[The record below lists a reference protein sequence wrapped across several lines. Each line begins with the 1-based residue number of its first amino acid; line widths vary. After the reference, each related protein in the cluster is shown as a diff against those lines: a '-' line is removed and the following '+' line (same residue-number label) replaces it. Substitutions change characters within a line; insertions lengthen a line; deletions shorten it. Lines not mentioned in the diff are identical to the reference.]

1 MRNKILI
8 VDDEEVNRELLKQM
22 FEKDYEILE
31 ASNGKDAIVMVGKY
45 MDEIAIILLDIMMP
59 VLNGYQVLQVLS
71 AKKIINKIPV
81 ILITASD
88 DEKAELQC
96 YSLGATA
103 VITKPFA
110 TKVVIKRVLSTIEMY
125 KNIESLELTVES
137 QNKEILQQ
145 RKMLELYN
153 EHLLDAISNIV
164 EFRNLESGMHVKR
177 IKGFTKILAN
187 HYKELYPESGLT
199 EEKIEIIV
207 RGAATHDIGKIAI
220 PDSILLKPGRLTDEE
235 REVMMSHTTKGC
247 EILNMLGDVQDQEL
261 FKVSYDIIRYHH
273 ERADG
278 NGYPDNLEGDEI
290 PLSAQLV
297 SVADVYD
304 ALVSER
310 VYKKPVDKKK
320 AFEMIL
326 TGECGTFD
334 KKLMTAFAHAKTE
347 FEEYADAEQ

>member
-59 VLNGYQVLQVLS
+59 VLNGYQVLQVLN

-177 IKGFTKILAN
+177 IKGFTKILA
-187 HYKELYPESGLT
+187 KAVEDAVVSPISEAFR
-199 EEKIEIIV
+199 IV
-207 RGAATHDIGKIAI
+207 RDERHDINLYHTDKHHQSVYGSYLKSCVNYLVLYGK
-220 PDSILLKPGRLTDEE
+220 PFGSSP
-235 REVMMSHTTKGC
+235 
-247 EILNMLGDVQDQEL
+247 
-261 FKVSYDIIRYHH
+261 
-273 ERADG
+273 ADC
-278 NGYPDNLEGDEI
+278 NLD
-290 PLSAQLV
+290 PQVTAYLR
-297 SVADVYD
+297 SVA
-304 ALVSER
+304 ER
-310 VYKKPVDKKK
+310 VVLK
-320 AFEMIL
+320 
-326 TGECGTFD
+326 
-334 KKLMTAFAHAKTE
+334 
-347 FEEYADAEQ
+347 

>member
-8 VDDEEVNRELLKQM
+8 VDDEELNRELLKQM
-22 FEKDYEILE
+22 FEQDYDVIE
-31 ASNGKDAIVMVGKY
+31 ASDGKDAIVLVGKY
-45 MDEIAIILLDIMMP
+45 INEIAIILLDIMMP
-59 VLNGYQVLQVLS
+59 VLNGYQVLQVLN
-71 AKKIINKIPV
+71 AKKIIDKIPV
-81 ILITASD
+81 ILITASE
-88 DEKAELQC
+88 DEKTELQC

-103 VITKPFA
+103 VVTKPFA
-110 TKVVIKRVLSTIEMY
+110 TKVVRKRVLSTIEMY
-125 KNIESLELTVES
+125 KNIESLESTVVT
-137 QNKEILQQ
+137 QNKELKEQK
-145 RKMLELYN
+145 KMLELYN

-164 EFRNLESGMHVKR
+164 EFRNLESNSHVKR

-199 EEKIEIIV
+199 DKKIEVIV
-207 RGAATHDIGKIAI
+207 RAAATHDIGKIAI
-220 PDSILLKPGRLTDEE
+220 PDSILLKPGRLTDDE

-261 FKVSYDIIRYHH
+261 FQVSYDIIRHHH
-273 ERADG
+273 ERTDG
-278 NGYPDNLEGDEI
+278 KGYPDNLEGDDI

-310 VYKKPVDKKK
+310 VYKKPVDKRK

-326 TGECGTFD
+326 TGDCGTFD
-334 KKLMTAFAHAKTE
+334 KKLMTAFAHAKAE
-347 FEEYADAEQ
+347 IEEYADSEQ